1 MTLGEI
7 LLHKR
12 TRETMDRLAKGEPV
26 KMVAAQLASDVIS
39 QHFARVLGVDVQPA
53 QATQTGP
60 VVQVKAAP
68 SDDNVIDA
76 EFVEVKR

>member
-1 MTLGEI
+1 MTLGEL

-12 TRETMDRLAKGEPV
+12 TRETMDRLAKGEPP

-39 QHFARVLGVDVQPA
+39 QHFARVLGVNVQPA
-53 QATQTGP
+53 QAIAEKP
-60 VVQVKAAP
+60 VVNIKAASP
-68 SDDNVIDA
+68 DIIDA